1 MAICPVCNG
10 FQTLEL
16 PCPGCGSAIMT
27 DRGREMDYY
36 DDYSAY
42 MPIDQMKLEDG
53 YKNDLSAEQC
63 PHFVK
68 CGHCGFEATYLI
80 QE

>member
-1 MAICPVCNG
+1 MGICPVCNG
-10 FQTLEL
+10 FLEL
-16 PCPGCGSAIMT
+16 KLECPSCGAAAT
-27 DRGREMDYY
+27 DRGRIMDFY

-42 MPIDQMKLEDG
+42 MPIDQMKLENG
-53 YKNDLSAEQC
+53 YLDFANKQC

-68 CGHCGFEATYLI
+68 CDQCGYETAYFI

>member
-1 MAICPVCNG
+1 MAVCPVCNG
-10 FQTLEL
+10 FQTLNSE
-16 PCPGCGSAIMT
+16 CPKCTSMMT
-27 DRGREMDYY
+27 DRGRLMDFF

-53 YKNDLSAEQC
+53 YKKDFITEQC

-68 CGHCGFEATYLI
+68 CEQCGYEETFFIKE
-80 QE
+80 

>member
-1 MAICPVCNG
+1 MGICPVCNG
-10 FQTLEL
+10 FEEL
-16 PCPGCGSAIMT
+16 KIECPTCGSVAT
-27 DRGREMDYY
+27 DRGRMMDFY

-53 YKNDLSAEQC
+53 YRDDLAKDQC
-63 PHFVK
+63 PHYVK
-68 CGHCGFEATYLI
+68 CDHCGYETAYFI